1 MKIELNNEPVEL
13 NDNTKTV
20 AELLNDRGV
29 KGGGTAVSVNNRI
42 VRHCDWE
49 NTQLHDGDRVV
60 VISAAFGG

>member
-13 NDNTKTV
+13 NDDTKTV

-42 VRHCDWE
+42 VRHGDWE

>member
-13 NDNTKTV
+13 NDATKPV
-20 AELLNDRGV
+20 PDLLNDRGV

-49 NTQLHDGDRVV
+49 NAQLHDGDRVV
-60 VISAAFGG
+60 IISAAFGG

>member
-1 MKIELNNEPVEL
+1 MKIELNNESVEL
-13 NDNTKTV
+13 NDDTKTV

-49 NTQLHDGDRVV
+49 NAQLHDGDRVV
-60 VISAAFGG
+60 IISAAFGG